1 MSTSVNPESQQ
12 SQSPEGTPVTTEPTN
27 TPAAPAPDNSN
38 LLTFYAEQARI
49 AREDSSRMAQEL
61 AEARARESSRT
72 NAPAP
77 VDYTNYNTAL
87 SEGRGAE
94 AIAEIVRNEVARTI
108 KPIADN
114 ISEFRARETAQSD
127 YTRLKN
133 TYRNLPYFASIE
145 SDVDSVMQNAPVNA
159 QAMDAA
165 IRMVIGNAALM
176 GKTIVGINGTSN
188 TNAAPINNTVPA
200 QLSPSNPAAPAR
212 IVNGQAVVTEKEKD
226 MAAKQNMTVDEYVFW
241 RDVSPQDVVKFKWD
255 KTTNVAVRV

>member
-1 MSTSVNPESQQ
+1 MSTSVQPENQLPPDQ
-12 SQSPEGTPVTTEPTN
+12 TAAITEPTN
-27 TPAAPAPDNSN
+27 TAPDNSN

-72 NAPAP
+72 NAPVP
-77 VDYTNYNTAL
+77 VDYSNYNTAL

-94 AIAEIVRNEVARTI
+94 AIAEIVRREVAQTI

-114 ISEFRARETAQSD
+114 ISEFRARETAQTD

-145 SDVDSVMQNAPVNA
+145 SDVDSVMANAPINA

-176 GKTIVGINGTSN
+176 GKTIVGINSN
-188 TNAAPINNTVPA
+188 APANPAPMNTTVPA
-200 QLSPSNPAAPAR
+200 QLSPSNPPAPVR
-212 IVNGQAVVTEKEKD
+212 QVNGQAVVTEKEKD
-226 MAAKQNMTVDEYVFW
+226 MASKQNMTVDEYVFW

-255 KTTNVAVRV
+255 KTTNAAVRV